1 MDETGFSHR
10 LAAILAADAVGC
22 SRLMGGQRTRHR
34 SGNAARAVFRT
45 LTEARHGRVVDM
57 VGDYVLAVFE
67 TAVGGVGG
75 AGQARARS
83 HVPQLVTRGL
93 EDHGGAIQPAGKLP
107 AVTDGSWPSRDD
119 RRPISGGR

>member
-67 TAVGGVGG
+67 TAVGNTVLLDKNGLRYAAWQLRGERQHGANEGG
-75 AGQARARS
+75 PG
-83 HVPQLVTRGL
+83 
-93 EDHGGAIQPAGKLP
+93 
-107 AVTDGSWPSRDD
+107 
-119 RRPISGGR
+119 